1 MNSASSQLEKKEKT
15 STAMI
20 RRHPATSVSG
30 YPLPL
35 KINSRRKTL
44 LSGKDVVEKYP
55 EIQKEIP
62 S

>member
-1 MNSASSQLEKKEKT
+1 M
-15 STAMI
+15 AMI
-20 RRHPATSVSG
+20 RKHRTTSVSG

-55 EIQKEIP
+55 EMQKEI
-62 S
+62 SYFRAILEQQRC

>member
-15 STAMI
+15 STMI

-55 EIQKEIP
+55 EIQKEIL